1 MSKSITEDQVVATAQ
16 ELGKDEFTRADLAE
30 KLGVEKPDLSKP
42 FRQARRAGRL
52 DKVRDDDEGTGH
64 FRLSNNVA
72 ATRRGA

>member
-1 MSKSITEDQVVATAQ
+1 MSKSITEDQIVTTAQ

-42 FRQARRAGRL
+42 FRQARKAGRL

-64 FRLSNNVA
+64 FRLSNK
-72 ATRRGA
+72 

>member
-42 FRQARRAGRL
+42 FRQARQAGRL

-64 FRLSNNVA
+64 FRLTSK
-72 ATRRGA
+72 

>member
-16 ELGKDEFTRADLAE
+16 ELGQDEFTRADLAE

-64 FRLSNNVA
+64 FRLSNK
-72 ATRRGA
+72 